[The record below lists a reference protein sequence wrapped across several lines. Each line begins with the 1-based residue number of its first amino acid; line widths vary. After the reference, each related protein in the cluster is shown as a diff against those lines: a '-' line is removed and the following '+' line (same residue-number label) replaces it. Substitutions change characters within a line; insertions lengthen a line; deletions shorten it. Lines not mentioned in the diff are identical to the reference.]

1 MDCFP
6 GVDPAL
12 QKESRTQ
19 MPVPSATPTSAA
31 SSSSSSKFHRA
42 RSGGA
47 RDERYRSGKSRD
59 KGSPRIPVNEEEC
72 TLSSQGIKLI
82 ICPLMESPTL
92 VVLYKEP
99 SDL

>member
-19 MPVPSATPTSAA
+19 MPVPSATPTSA

-47 RDERYRSGKSRD
+47 RDERYRSGKSRG
-59 KGSPRIPVNEEEC
+59 KSSPGIPVNEEEC
-72 TLSSQGIKLI
+72 TLSPQGIKLI